1 MFRSSEPGSS
11 SWEVGDVIGQM
22 IPNCRKIYNLHLIS
36 KIAGLSAENV
46 INLDVSIGDSVV
58 MQVLDPFTD
67 LQKHNASYIA
77 DTAGPVFLGDVADH
91 LRVSVVFHV
100 EFVPVHDLSEVA
112 ELIDADDA
120 IVAVHDLVA
129 LRDVLVLESFEDVE
143 LVVED
148 VQTIGELS
156 VGCEESMLFQA
167 DDRA

>member
-1 MFRSSEPGSS
+1 
-11 SWEVGDVIGQM
+11 M

-58 MQVLDPFTD
+58 MQVLDAFTD
-67 LQKHNASYIA
+67 LQKHNASYIT
-77 DTAGPVFLGDVADH
+77 DTAGPVFLGDVAGH

-129 LRDVLVLESFEDVE
+129 LRDVLVLETFEDVE

-167 DDRA
+167 DYRA